1 MGRDTPT
8 GAPSLEAVRARIDV
22 VDSELLKLLDERAG
36 LAGAVAEAKK
46 AAGDGGKFGLR
57 SAREAQVLR
66 HLLAQ
71 PREAAT
77 PQLIVRIWR
86 EIIGDSLSRQGPFH
100 LAVWGGK
107 QEARTVELARLRF
120 GVAPAMAMV
129 EKPEQALAAAKTPGG
144 VAVLALAGGH
154 GWWGRMLTMPT
165 LRAFAALPD
174 LNAWGPTGAIA
185 VAEVKVEPSGR
196 DQTLWVTD
204 STLPNAK
211 IVEALSRDGV
221 AGEILAESGGL
232 KLFTLA
238 GFYQSDDAR
247 LARAPGQLSGVI
259 GAAPEPF
266 DL

>member
-1 MGRDTPT
+1 M
-8 GAPSLEAVRARIDV
+8 

-36 LAGAVAEAKK
+36 LAVAVAEAKK

-120 GVAPAMAMV
+120 GVAPAMALV

-185 VAEVKVEPSGR
+185 IAEVKVGDASTAY
-196 DQTLWVTD
+196 QVTLFVKLCLVAV
-204 STLPNAK
+204 S
-211 IVEALSRDGV
+211 GV
-221 AGEILAESGGL
+221 AAFLHTQARTKVGLAVWGAVGGL
-232 KLFTLA
+232 ATVLALFA
-238 GFYQSDDAR
+238 GVWLHTGS
-247 LARAPGQLSGVI
+247 
-259 GAAPEPF
+259 
-266 DL
+266 